1 MKNNNTKKIALLAML
16 SAMAFVLFLYEIPLI
31 PGNSYLKLD
40 LSDIPALAGG
50 VLLGPLSTIVIEV
63 IKNVL
68 ELLVKGFGSQM
79 GFGNIMNFVVG
90 VAYTLPFSVAY
101 KKLAKS
107 KKPEI
112 AIVISSVIGLV
123 SILVIGICG
132 NYVIAPL
139 FFKYFMNT
147 ELSGDTLWAAIWSA
161 TILNLVKGVFLSI
174 VSFPLIK
181 VVCERIKNLIV

>member
-16 SAMAFVLFLYEIPLI
+16 SAMAFVLFLFEIPLI

-40 LSDIPALAGG
+40 ISDIPALAGG
-50 VLLGPLSTIVIEV
+50 VLLGPIATVIIEA
-63 IKNVL
+63 IKNII
-68 ELLVKGFGSQM
+68 ELLVKGLGSQM

-90 VAYTLPFSVAY
+90 VAYTLPFAIAY
-101 KKLAKS
+101 KKLS
-107 KKPEI
+107 KNKGI
-112 AIVISSVIGLV
+112 GVSVIISSVIGLV

-132 NYVIAPL
+132 NYMIAPL
-139 FFKYFMNT
+139 FFKYFMNV
-147 ELSGDTLWAAIWSA
+147 ELSGDALWAAIWSA

-181 VVCERIKNLIV
+181 VVCERIKKLIV

>member
-16 SAMAFVLFLYEIPLI
+16 SAMAFVLFLFEIPLI

-50 VLLGPLSTIVIEV
+50 VLLGPMATVIIEA
-63 IKNVL
+63 IKNII
-68 ELLVKGFGSQM
+68 ELLVKGIGSQM

-90 VAYTLPFSVAY
+90 VAYTLPFAVAY
-101 KKLAKS
+101 KKLSQNKGT
-107 KKPEI
+107 EI
-112 AIVISSVIGLV
+112 SIVISSVIGLV

-147 ELSGDTLWAAIWSA
+147 VLSRDALWAAIWSA
-161 TILNLVKGVFLSI
+161 TTLNLVKGVFLSI
-174 VSFPLIK
+174 VSFPLVK